1 MLEIYLENIN
11 EYERIMRNKKIRV
24 GIYAGSFNPFHLGHL
39 DILQQ
44 AERLFDKVI
53 LATGQN
59 PEKVGT
65 ILSKKNTIPLMET
78 RIQGVPYRFEQVQFN
93 TLLARYVEHLEQTE
107 NYDITIIR
115 GIRAES
121 DLSSELT
128 QRKYSLEVN
137 KNLKYVF
144 LASSPG
150 LEHISSSAIRALQKF
165 EEDVSDYLPPQ
176 TYKDM

>member
-1 MLEIYLENIN
+1 MPLI
-11 EYERIMRNKKIRV
+11 
-24 GIYAGSFNPFHLGHL
+24 GSF
-39 DILQQ
+39 
-44 AERLFDKVI
+44 
-53 LATGQN
+53 
-59 PEKVGT
+59 GT
-65 ILSKKNTIPLMET
+65 
-78 RIQGVPYRFEQVQFN
+78 
-93 TLLARYVEHLEQTE
+93 
-107 NYDITIIR
+107 TIIR

-165 EEDVSDYLPPQ
+165 EEAVSDYLPPP
-176 TYKDM
+176 TYQDGQ